1 MWLRLRIICC
11 RTRRDVRAVE
21 GALDIYGRADLH
33 VSVSLGAAWASRCGI
48 PSEVAYLSIREI
60 W

>member
-21 GALDIYGRADLH
+21 GALDIKGRADSH
-33 VSVSLGAAWASRCGI
+33 VSVSLGAAWGSRCGF
-48 PSEVAYLSIREI
+48 PSEVSYLSLGET